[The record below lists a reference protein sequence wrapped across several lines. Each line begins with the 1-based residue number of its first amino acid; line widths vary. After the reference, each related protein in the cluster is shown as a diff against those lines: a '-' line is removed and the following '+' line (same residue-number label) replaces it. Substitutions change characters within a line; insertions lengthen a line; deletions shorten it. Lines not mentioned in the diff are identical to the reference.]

1 MPSSARAVINQ
12 AAIQKIKEA
21 QIRAIIETAN
31 SIKLDVDREQTVPF
45 LNGTLDQS
53 GFVNDSNIERE
64 GVRIQYSAFS
74 VSKDGTK
81 KYGYAAKQY
90 YVPMNHNHGKHA
102 NARDH
107 WLDPYM
113 KGGAK
118 EAFVKDLYKKHIIK
132 ELRRANTI

>member
-64 GVRIQYSAFS
+64 GVRIQYS
-74 VSKDGTK
+74 TP
-81 KYGYAAKQY
+81 YAAKQY
-90 YVPMNHNHGKHA
+90 YVPMNHFRGQHI

-113 KGGAK
+113 KRGAK
-118 EAFVKDLYKKHIIK
+118 EAFVKDLYKKHIIT

>member
-53 GFVNDSNIERE
+53 GFVNDSNVERE
-64 GVRIQYSAFS
+64 GVRIQYS
-74 VSKDGTK
+74 TP
-81 KYGYAAKQY
+81 YAAKQY
-90 YVPMNHNHGKHA
+90 YVPMNHFHGQHA

-113 KGGAK
+113 KSGAK
-118 EAFVKDLYKKHIIK
+118 EAFVKDLYKKHIIT

>member
-1 MPSSARAVINQ
+1 MPSSARGVINQ

-21 QIRAIIETAN
+21 QIRAIIGTAN

-53 GFVNDSNIERE
+53 GFVNDSNVERE
-64 GVRIQYSAFS
+64 GVRIQYS
-74 VSKDGTK
+74 TP
-81 KYGYAAKQY
+81 YAAKQY
-90 YVPMNHNHGKHA
+90 YVPMNHFRGQHA

-118 EAFVKDLYKKHIIK
+118 EAFVKDLYKKHIIT